1 MTVLNLPPSCSVLM
15 IGKRKWIISEVL
27 KRRNKTGN
35 SSPFPKSAALEDER
49 LKIFH
54 LQSPSLN
61 EKKGE
66 KEKEK
71 EP

>member
-49 LKIFH
+49 LKNFH
-54 LQSPSLN
+54 QRRLSIN
-61 EKKGE
+61 KKGE
-66 KEKEK
+66 KEKE
-71 EP
+71 P